1 MRDMP
6 AIRVDVLVIGHGAAG
21 LFAGISLGKD
31 YSVAVVGNNAS
42 ATSLSTG
49 CISMISQEAESRSG
63 GRIDLESMAHSVHPF
78 SDIIERSAMN
88 LEALLPEMSQL
99 LFRAL
104 ADQGLEMSDDLFH
117 QHPLLTNLGTEY
129 TCSSAPAHTINGQ
142 LEKMAGSKLAVLGIM
157 GGLDLDPDLVRLL
170 IDGKRLRLRSTSHWA
185 SIKGLKGRRNCGP
198 NEIAEV
204 FRSDEA
210 IEQLI
215 GTIKDLDEE
224 NVMIPPLFS
233 LSNYAS
239 GMTALRRKS
248 GRNVFEAVTPLSMPG
263 LRLQGAMEKAAQAEG
278 CRMLKGRTAVKLQIE
293 DDVVTGA
300 VLSSRTRRRLYH
312 FNSLIIATGDVI
324 GGGLAIKGR
333 EIVDPFDSLKVA
345 TFPPRSKKTAEP
357 GIAEA
362 VEETGYLVGNDMRL
376 ISKDGRTLRNAF
388 GAGAALAGFSFPTG
402 VGLGGSLL
410 TAYVAAKSV
419 QEVN

>member
-1 MRDMP
+1 MP
-6 AIRVDVLVIGHGAAG
+6 PTRVDVLVIGQGAAG

-31 YSVAVVGNNAS
+31 HSVAVVGNSAS
-42 ATSLSTG
+42 ATSMSTG
-49 CISMISQEAESRSG
+49 CISVISQEAEIRSG

-88 LEALLPEMSQL
+88 LETLLPEMSQL

-117 QHPLLTNLGTEY
+117 QHPLLTNIGTEY
-129 TCSSAPAHTINGQ
+129 TCSSAPVHTINGR
-142 LEKMAGSKLAVLGIM
+142 LDRMAGSKLAVLGIT
-157 GGLDLDPDLVRLL
+157 GGLDLDADLVRLL
-170 IDGKRLRLRSTSHWA
+170 VDGKRFRLKIIPYWA
-185 SIKGLKGRRNCGP
+185 GIKALKGRRNCSP

-204 FRSDEA
+204 FRSEEA
-210 IEQLI
+210 VEQLI
-215 GTIKDLDEE
+215 GAIKELDEE

-233 LSNYAS
+233 LPLYAS

-248 GRNVFEAVTPLSMPG
+248 GRNVFEAVTPLSLPG
-263 LRLQGAMEKAAQAEG
+263 QRLQGAMERAAQAEG
-278 CRMLKGRTAVKLQIE
+278 CRMLKGRSAVKLLIE
-293 DDVVTGA
+293 DDTVIGA
-300 VLSSRTRRRLYH
+300 VLSSRTRRRLYR
-312 FNSLIIATGDVI
+312 FNSLIIASGDVI

-357 GIAEA
+357 GLAEA
-362 VEETGYLVGNDMRL
+362 AEEAGYLVGNDMRL

>member
-1 MRDMP
+1 MP
-6 AIRVDVLVIGHGAAG
+6 AIRVDVLVIGQGAAG

-88 LEALLPEMSQL
+88 LETLLPEMSQL

-142 LEKMAGSKLAVLGIM
+142 LDKMAGSKLAVLGIV

-170 IDGKRLRLRSTSHWA
+170 IDLKRLRLRSTTHWA
-185 SIKGLKGRRNCGP
+185 TTIKGLKGRRNCGP

-204 FRSDEA
+204 FRSEEA

-215 GTIKDLDEE
+215 GTIKELDEE

-239 GMTALRRKS
+239 GMTALSRRS
-248 GRNVFEAVTPLSMPG
+248 GRNVFEAVTPLSLPG

-345 TFPPRSKKTAEP
+345 TFPPRSKKIAEP

>member
-31 YSVAVVGNNAS
+31 HSVAVVGNNAS

-104 ADQGLEMSDDLFH
+104 ADQGLDMSDDLFH
-117 QHPLLTNLGTEY
+117 QYPLLTNFGTEY

-142 LEKMAGSKLAVLGIM
+142 LDKMAGSKLAVLGVA
-157 GGLDLDPDLVRLL
+157 GGLDLDADLVRLL
-170 IDGKRLRLRSTSHWA
+170 IDGNRLRLRTTSHWA
-185 SIKGLKGRRNCGP
+185 SVKGLKGRRNCSP
-198 NEIAEV
+198 NEVAEV
-204 FRSDEA
+204 FRSEEA

-215 GTIKDLDEE
+215 GTIKELDEE

-248 GRNVFEAVTPLSMPG
+248 GRNVFEAVTPLSLPG
-263 LRLQGAMEKAAQAEG
+263 LRLQGAMEKAAHSEG

-293 DDVVTGA
+293 DDLVTGA
-300 VLSSRTRRRLYH
+300 VLSSQTRRRLYH

-324 GGGLAIKGR
+324 GGGLVIKGR

-345 TFPPRSKKTAEP
+345 TFPPRSKKIAEP